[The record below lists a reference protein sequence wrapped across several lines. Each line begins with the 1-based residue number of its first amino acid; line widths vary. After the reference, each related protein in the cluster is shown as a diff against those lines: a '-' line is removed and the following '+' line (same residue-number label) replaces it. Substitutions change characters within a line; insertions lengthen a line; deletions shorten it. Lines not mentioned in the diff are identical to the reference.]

1 MAVDNMQIINNR
13 KPTLYYVYD
22 PMCSWC
28 WGYAPTWKKLRAAL
42 KESGITI
49 EYRLGGLAPD
59 SDQPM
64 ADEMQAF
71 LEQTWHKIA
80 VELGTEFNF
89 DFWRQCQPR
98 RSTYPACRA
107 ALIARE
113 QGLEQAM
120 LDGIQQAYY
129 LKAMNPSDLTTLISI
144 AASINLDPKEFALQ
158 MSSEAINNHLMTD
171 IHQVQALPI
180 QGFPSLVLEHNG
192 SLSPIPLDY
201 LDHQTSHQYLINRL
215 NNGFN

>member
-1 MAVDNMQIINNR
+1 MELGALGEINKGKIHNGETIHEKTVR
-13 KPTLYYVYD
+13 EKSTHKKPRVYYVYD

-28 WGYAPTWKKLRAAL
+28 WGYAPTWNNLRAAL
-42 KESGITI
+42 KESGINV

-59 SDQPM
+59 SNEPM
-64 ADEMQAF
+64 PDEMKAF

-80 VELGTEFNF
+80 AELGTEFNF

-107 ALIARE
+107 TLIARE

-144 AASINLDPKEFALQ
+144 AGNR
-158 MSSEAINNHLMTD
+158 
-171 IHQVQALPI
+171 
-180 QGFPSLVLEHNG
+180 
-192 SLSPIPLDY
+192 SPAPY
-201 LDHQTSHQYLINRL
+201 
-215 NNGFN
+215 